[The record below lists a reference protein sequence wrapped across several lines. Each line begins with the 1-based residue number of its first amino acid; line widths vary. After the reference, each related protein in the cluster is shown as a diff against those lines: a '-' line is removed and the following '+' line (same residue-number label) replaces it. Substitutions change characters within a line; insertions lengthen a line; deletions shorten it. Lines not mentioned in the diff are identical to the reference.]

1 MGRQQDPEHPTPA
14 PRPYVT
20 HHAPAPDTGQD
31 PEEAA
36 RAAWEAF
43 QAANPER
50 ARLILFHRDVMA
62 AHPLSRDGN
71 GVYVCRCGMVAEYC
85 PVHRAEVRH
94 GLVDP
99 DTLPWQP
106 LPEDLPAR
114 GSGFWPRS
122 WVSA

>member
-1 MGRQQDPEHPTPA
+1 MGGPT
-14 PRPYVT
+14 PRPYARPDSVPV
-20 HHAPAPDTGQD
+20 APAPDPD
-31 PEEAA
+31 AEA
-36 RAAWEAF
+36 RRAWEAF

-62 AHPLSRDGN
+62 AHPLSQDGN
-71 GVYVCRCGMVAEYC
+71 GVYVCRCGMCAEYC